1 MTIKDYQLLVLR
13 AFEAL
18 RREISEAEQYTA
30 QTYNNIVKQEQAQ
43 QQQKADEEAQAQAQ
57 DVAKVKTKQTDK
69 E

>member
-43 QQQKADEEAQAQAQ
+43 QQQKADEEAQ
-57 DVAKVKTKQTDK
+57 DVAKVKTKQTNK